1 MGELRRLLI
10 PILGLVAIT
19 GVGTAG
25 YVLVEGLAWLDALYM
40 TVITMSTVGY
50 GEIVP
55 LHPAGKLFTI
65 ALIMGTVGLA
75 LYLFTDIA
83 RALLHTN
90 LRDLF
95 RGKDMQTRIA
105 GLSNHVIVC
114 GYGRFGRIVV
124 EELDR
129 AGVPTVVIESDPGR
143 QSELE
148 TAGALYL
155 IGSAASDE
163 MLLMAGIER
172 ARAIA
177 IGTGSDP
184 DNVFITLSARE
195 HNRDVRIHARGESDA
210 AMRRLTLAGANQVVS
225 AYHMGGRAIASS
237 ILRPAV
243 VDFLEIARPKW
254 GQEVDLEEL
263 RLEQGC
269 ELAGRTIE
277 ALETEVQRLRVVAL
291 KRGDEPIRLVPEADT
306 EVRPG
311 DHLVVIGERESL
323 TRIAQ
328 LSAV

>member
-1 MGELRRLLI
+1 MGGLRRLLI
-10 PILGLVAIT
+10 PILGLAAIT
-19 GVGTAG
+19 GLGTAG
-25 YVLVEGLAWLDALYM
+25 YVLVEGLSWLDAAYM

-55 LHPAGKLFTI
+55 LHPAGKLFTM
-65 ALIMGTVGLA
+65 ALIMGTVGFA

-83 RALLHTN
+83 NALLHTN

-143 QSELE
+143 QAELD
-148 TAGALYL
+148 TDGALYL

-163 MLLMAGIER
+163 MLVAAGIER

-195 HNRDVRIHARGESDA
+195 HNREIRIHARGESDA

-254 GQEVDLEEL
+254 GEEVDLEEL
-263 RLEQGC
+263 RLGEGC
-269 ELAGRTIE
+269 ALAGRTIE
-277 ALETEVQRLRVVAL
+277 ALEAEVQRLRVVAL
-291 KRGDEPIRLVPEADT
+291 KRGEEAIHLVPGADT

-328 LSAV
+328 LSVA